1 MLNYKSRMKYIY
13 NALNDACRQELALVT
28 RTSLDSIRY
37 SRCTDCAYQLYD
49 ESSPSRGTAVIL
61 WFQVARHVAFPPVPG
76 QIDLVSH
83 QQPCPGA
90 SEGNHTQDQI
100 IDPQSIPR
108 PEQTALGSH
117 VSLFHSRQATEQPV
131 SQYTPSSFESRSML
145 GD

>member
-1 MLNYKSRMKYIY
+1 MLNYKSRMKYRY

-49 ESSPSRGTAVIL
+49 ESSPSRGTAVVL
-61 WFQVARHVAFPPVPG
+61 MLQVARHVAFPPVPE
-76 QIDLVSH
+76 QIDLILNP
-83 QQPCPGA
+83 QPCPGA
-90 SEGNHTQDQI
+90 SEGKHTQDQI

-108 PEQTALGSH
+108 PEETALESH
-117 VSLFHSRQATEQPV
+117 VSSFHSRQATEQPV
-131 SQYTPSSFESRSML
+131 SQYRSSLFESRSML